1 MEDLLDALWFKIAAF
16 FQLLAEGLF
25 QILAPLHALG
35 PIFVITMIGITTVM
49 FTKLMNRLIITKRY
63 VELEKNFKY
72 WLNLRQ
78 EAMKCED
85 REKAKRLARNID
97 QAQLNRAYYDYF
109 FEGLMLGLI
118 RKVIPIFFM
127 FAFINEYYRTEE
139 LTRLFNKG
147 YLFTIPTTS
156 GEPLLVGAVFYYFI
170 VLLCCYITWA
180 IGKRLIKKQKS
191 TVSDTVKIDNTL
203 AAGGSNSMNSVGI
216 IIPSTCTNHN
226 TKYNL

>member
-1 MEDLLDALWFKIAAF
+1 MEDILDALWNKIAIVF
-16 FQLLAEGLF
+16 EFMAESLF
-25 QILAPLHALG
+25 HILSSLHVLG
-35 PIFVITMIGITTVM
+35 PIFVITLIGVVTVL
-49 FTKLMNRLIITKRY
+49 FTKTMNRLIITKRF

-72 WLNLRQ
+72 WLNLRE

-139 LTRLFNKG
+139 LTRLFGKG
-147 YLFTIPTTS
+147 YLFLMPTTS
-156 GEPLLVGAVFYYFI
+156 GEPLMVGSVFYYFM
-170 VLLCCYITWA
+170 VLIGSYICWA
-180 IGKRLIKKQKS
+180 IGKRVIARLRTAVSEKS
-191 TVSDTVKIDNTL
+191 EIDNPL
-203 AAGGSNSMNSVGI
+203 ASERR
-216 IIPSTCTNHN
+216 STINR
-226 TKYNL
+226 LQV